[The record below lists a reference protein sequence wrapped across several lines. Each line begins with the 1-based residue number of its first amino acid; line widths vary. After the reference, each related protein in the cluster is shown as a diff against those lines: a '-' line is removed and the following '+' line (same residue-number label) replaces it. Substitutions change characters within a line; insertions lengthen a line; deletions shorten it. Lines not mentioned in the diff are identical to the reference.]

1 LVLWQSN
8 GDTYGETKMLKQVI
22 IAIISLGFLGGCLTF
37 SHDFKQFDGRK
48 LSDLIERSGVPDK
61 QRNIAGYTVYTW
73 ESWRAIDGTS
83 YQCTFEA
90 TTKTGSGTIIKSD
103 VNGNIG
109 GCNSLGRRMGL

>member
-1 LVLWQSN
+1 
-8 GDTYGETKMLKQVI
+8 MLKRAV
-22 IAIISLGFLGGCLTF
+22 IAIVGMSFLGGCLTTP
-37 SHDFKQFDGRK
+37 SDFRQFDGQN
-48 LSDLIERSGVPDK
+48 LGNLIERSGVPDK

-73 ESWRAIDGTS
+73 ENWRAIDGTS

-90 TTKTGSGTIIKSD
+90 TTKTGSDIIIKSD